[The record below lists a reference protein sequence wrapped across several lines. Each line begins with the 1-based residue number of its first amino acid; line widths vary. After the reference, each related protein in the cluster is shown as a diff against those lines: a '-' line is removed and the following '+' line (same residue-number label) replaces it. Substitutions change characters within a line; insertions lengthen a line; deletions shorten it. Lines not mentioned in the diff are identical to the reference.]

1 MARQP
6 ISPPGQRVLTQYHDA
21 AGNLVLETEYNERII
36 VAPDGSLTH
45 QKLADNIALT
55 SGEMF
60 HPGLA
65 TGPNPVLVPGL
76 CTFCR
81 PHRNGARPLT
91 NAKHL
96 QLCVRCGQACCPQHR
111 IQSRYDRKWRC
122 RHCHLR
128 HRIALFLRFVVC
140 ERVEG

>member
-6 ISPPGQRVLTQYHDA
+6 IMPPSRRV
-21 AGNLVLETEYNERII
+21 VTEYFDAQGNPTGRTEYREEII
-36 VAPDGSLTH
+36 AGPNGMSHETT
-45 QKLADNIALT
+45 AENIALT
-55 SGEMF
+55 TGEMF
-60 HPGLA
+60 NASMASGQS
-65 TGPNPVLVPGL
+65 PVLIPGL
-76 CTFCR
+76 CAFCR
-81 PHRNGARPLT
+81 RHRNGARPLT